1 MVRKYKGEAVKSK
14 HIKKKKVGHQGV
26 MQKVK
31 KKKPAP
37 YQMHDTYFNMAKK
50 EWYRARS
57 VYKLKEIQETF
68 ELIEEGMDVCDIW
81 CAPGSFIQ
89 YIKRII
95 RDTGNIV
102 GIDLKPTDK
111 YSQKHI
117 NTLVHDIFEFD
128 TLKPKIEAL
137 FEKSDVASSL
147 PMGENWVRA
156 FHLITSDIAPNTT
169 GRKDIDQYASVELN
183 IAILEFADV
192 FLKKWWNLVLKVFK
206 WEDFRDLTQEI
217 QKRYDKFTEFKP
229 YACRD
234 RSFEEYVICFWKK

>member
-1 MVRKYKGEAVKSK
+1 MRKYKPDAVKSK
-14 HIKKKKVGHQGV
+14 HKKKMGFGHQSV
-26 MQKVK
+26 MQKAK

-37 YQMHDTYFNMAKK
+37 YQMRDKFFNMAKK
-50 EWYRARS
+50 EGYRARS

-68 ELIEEGMDVCDIW
+68 ELIEEDMDICDIW

-102 GIDLKPTDK
+102 WIDLKPTDK

-117 NTLVHDIFEFD
+117 NTIVHDIFEFD
-128 TLKPKIEAL
+128 TLRLVVEQLIGKGKK
-137 FEKSDVASSL
+137 FD
-147 PMGENWVRA
+147 
-156 FHLITSDIAPNTT
+156 LITSDIAPNTT

-183 IAILEFADV
+183 IAILDFADE
-192 FLKKWWNLVLKVFK
+192 FLKPGGNLLLKVFK
-206 WEDFRDLTQEI
+206 WEDFRDLTVEV
-217 QKRYDKFTEFKP
+217 QKRYAKFTEFKP

-234 RSFEEYVICFWKK
+234 RSFEEYVICFNKK

>member
-1 MVRKYKGEAVKSK
+1 MVRKHKPDAVRSR
-14 HIKKKKVGHQGV
+14 HIKKKKSGHQSV

-37 YQMHDTYFNMAKK
+37 YQIHDKYFDMAKK

-57 VYKLKEIQETF
+57 VYKLKEIQESF
-68 ELIEEGMDVCDIW
+68 ELIEEWMDICDIG

-95 RDTGNIV
+95 KDTGNIV

-117 NTLVHDIFEFD
+117 NTLVHDIFNFD
-128 TLKPKIEAL
+128 TLRPKVEELIGAW
-137 FEKSDVASSL
+137 
-147 PMGENWVRA
+147 NN

-183 IAILEFADV
+183 IEILKFADV
-192 FLKKWWNLVLKVFK
+192 FLMKGWNLVLKVFK
-206 WEDFRDLTQEI
+206 WEDFRDLTKEI
-217 QKRYDKFTEFKP
+217 QKRYEKFTEFKP

-234 RSFEEYVICFWKK
+234 RSFEEYVICFGKK

>member
-1 MVRKYKGEAVKSK
+1 MRKHKADPVKSR
-14 HIKKKKVGHQGV
+14 HIKKQKQWHQSV
-26 MQKVK
+26 MQRTK

-37 YQMHDTYFNMAKK
+37 YQMHDKYFDMAKK
-50 EWYRARS
+50 EGYRARS

-68 ELIEEGMDVCDIW
+68 ELIEENMDICDIW

-95 RDTGNIV
+95 RDTWNIV
-102 GIDLKPTDK
+102 WIDLKPTDK

-128 TLKPKIEAL
+128 TLRPRVEELIWEGKQ
-137 FEKSDVASSL
+137 
-147 PMGENWVRA
+147 

-183 IAILEFADV
+183 IEILKFADE
-192 FLKKWWNLVLKVFK
+192 FLKPGGNLLLKVFK

-217 QKRYDKFTEFKP
+217 QKRYEKFTEFKP

-234 RSFEEYVICFWKK
+234 RSFEEYVICFNKK

>member
-1 MVRKYKGEAVKSK
+1 MVRKYKWEAVKSK
-14 HIKKKKVGHQGV
+14 HVKKKKAWHQSV
-26 MQKVK
+26 AQRVK

-37 YQMHDTYFNMAKK
+37 YQMHDKYFSMAKK

-68 ELIEEGMDVCDIW
+68 ELIEEWMDICDIW
-81 CAPGSFIQ
+81 AAPGSFIQ

-102 GIDLKPTDK
+102 WIDLKPIDK

-128 TLKPKIEAL
+128 TLRPRVEELIW
-137 FEKSDVASSL
+137 
-147 PMGENWVRA
+147 ENKN
-156 FHLITSDIAPNTT
+156 FDLITSDIAPNTT
-169 GRKDIDQYASVELN
+169 WRKDIDQYASVELN
-183 IAILEFADV
+183 IAILEFADE
-192 FLKKWWNLVLKVFK
+192 FLKKWGNLVLKVFK

-217 QKRYDKFTEFKP
+217 QKRYEKFTEFKP

-234 RSFEEYVICFWKK
+234 RSFEEYVICFNKK

>member
-1 MVRKYKGEAVKSK
+1 MRKHKTDAVKSK
-14 HIKKKKVGHQGV
+14 HVKKQKTGHQSV
-26 MQKVK
+26 MQKTK

-37 YQMHDTYFNMAKK
+37 YMMHDKYFQMAKK
-50 EWYRARS
+50 EGYRARS

-68 ELIEEGMDVCDIW
+68 ELIEENMDICDIW

-95 RDTGNIV
+95 KDTWNIV
-102 GIDLKPTDK
+102 WIDLKPTDK

-128 TLKPKIEAL
+128 TLRPRVEELIWEGKQ
-137 FEKSDVASSL
+137 
-147 PMGENWVRA
+147 

-183 IAILEFADV
+183 IEILKFADE
-192 FLKKWWNLVLKVFK
+192 FLKPGGNLLLKVFK

-217 QKRYDKFTEFKP
+217 QKRYEKFTEFKP

-234 RSFEEYVICFWKK
+234 RSFEEYLICFNKK